1 MAVTPKLRAIR
12 NITLSVAFL
21 LMLFAASFGAH
32 SAQVV
37 GVAITF
43 AVVLGLPSLLLS
55 LADLGRALKIEHAG
69 NFRATATT
77 RVLSYYRAAGGAICI
92 AASAYT
98 LGCNIPEL
106 LNRTSAAPV
115 TLQMLRVVGGVALV
129 LVGFLVIF
137 HAFAKESGES
147 NDT

>member
-1 MAVTPKLRAIR
+1 MGVTPKSKAIR

-21 LMLFAASFGAH
+21 LMLFAASFGAR
-32 SAQVV
+32 STQVA

-43 AVVLGLPSLLLS
+43 AAVLGLPSLLLS

-69 NFRATATT
+69 NFRATAAT
-77 RVLSYYRAAGGAICI
+77 RILSYYRAAGGAICI

-98 LGCNIPEL
+98 LGRNIPEL
-106 LNRTSAAPV
+106 LNRTSAAV
-115 TLQMLRVVGGVALV
+115 TLPMLRVVGGVALV
-129 LVGFLVIF
+129 LVGFMVIF